1 MSGAVECPTCG
12 GPAREV
18 PVDPR
23 AVIRCGWCGT
33 SYERERADAS
43 VEALRRDIAEWL
55 RKTTGVSANEGAGAV
70 DVATRTFLFNDRI
83 LPGLRRDLRRVL
95 DERIGDVDGAPIVV
109 PPLLHYLAGFRADDA
124 LLVTRRDA
132 VLELRAL
139 GARIEADEVAA
150 FATTAAD
157 TLTLSSLRKDID
169 RTMAASNAATALS
182 HGISAG
188 AAIARTNL
196 AELARRSTDSAVEAA
211 ADPAAAA
218 LTRAVR
224 TRAESLDALLSAL
237 GATPPDPAA
246 MHAAARRLDET
257 AQWLLTSDT
266 RSLRTALASTG
277 IQRDATAARVLAGIA
292 DAMQGTGTSVVQA
305 LDALAPLSRLL
316 SATTRPRDAAALV
329 HAWATA
335 LAARVHRR
343 GLPAI
348 TDTTWVDQTLSGA
361 CAASEQIVRAD
372 VILVPHW
379 IYPVRHTE
387 TEGVFLVSGK
397 QKEALAIVPASGG
410 AAGTTLIP
418 RDQPRA
424 AYVDRAV
431 RGLVAVDLP
440 IEPPSVGPEAARM
453 AAKAELR
460 KRDVKNVTLGD
471 PALLYVPLALAQI
484 GGPRAVRSLVLG
496 PFDEVRLDP
505 SNVFH
510 ASRALDAAARMAQ
523 PDATRGPQSGM
534 VQSRGRGPS

>member
-12 GPAREV
+12 GPAGQV

-23 AVIRCGWCGT
+23 AVIRCAWCGT
-33 SYERERADAS
+33 SYERERAEAS
-43 VEALRRDIAEWL
+43 AEALRREISEWL
-55 RKTTGVSANEGAGAV
+55 RKTTGVSAKEGAGAV
-70 DVATRTFLFNDRI
+70 DAATRSFLFNDRI

-109 PPLLHYLAGFRADDA
+109 PPLLHHLAGFRADDA

-139 GARIEADEVAA
+139 GARIEADDVAA

-157 TLTLSSLRKDID
+157 TLALAALRQDID
-169 RTMAASNAATALS
+169 RTMSASNAATALS

-196 AELARRSTDSAVEAA
+196 VELAQKARDNAVEAA
-211 ADPAAAA
+211 TDPAVAA

-224 TRAESLDALLSAL
+224 TRAEALDALLSAL
-237 GATPPDPAA
+237 GETPPDPPA
-246 MHAAARRLDET
+246 MHAAAARLEET

-292 DAMQGTGTSVVQA
+292 DAMRGTGTSVVQA
-305 LDALAPLSRLL
+305 LDALAPLAHLL
-316 SATTRPRDAAALV
+316 SATTRPRDASALV

-348 TDTTWVDQTLSGA
+348 TDTSWVNQTLSGA
-361 CAASEQIVRAD
+361 CAAGEQIVRAD
-372 VILVPHW
+372 VVLTPHW

-397 QKEALAIVPASGG
+397 QKEALALVPASGG
-410 AAGTTLIP
+410 ADGTTLIP

-424 AYVDRAV
+424 VHLDRAA
-431 RGLVAVDLP
+431 RALVAVELP
-440 IEPPSVGPEAARM
+440 IEPPSVGPETARM
-453 AAKAELR
+453 GAKAELR

-471 PALLYVPLALAQI
+471 AALVYVPVALAQI
-484 GGPRAVRSLVLG
+484 GGARGVRSVVVG
-496 PFDEVRLDP
+496 PFGGVRLDP
-505 SNVFH
+505 ANVFN
-510 ASRALDAAARMAQ
+510 ASQAFDAAARAAR
-523 PDATRGPQSGM
+523 PDAAQGPQSGM
-534 VQSRGRGPS
+534 GQPRG